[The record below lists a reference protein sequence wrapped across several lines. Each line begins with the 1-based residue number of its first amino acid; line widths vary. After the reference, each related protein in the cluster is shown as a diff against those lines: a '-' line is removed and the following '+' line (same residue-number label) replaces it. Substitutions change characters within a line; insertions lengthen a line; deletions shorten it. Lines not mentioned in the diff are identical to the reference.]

1 MKSLVLAVFLIT
13 TFVTAS
19 SSLERSGDHV
29 TYSGHGGFSLGL
41 ANSTKSK
48 KMKNDEDLLRSQFR
62 SKSKTSG
69 TVINQT

>member
-13 TFVTAS
+13 TLVTAS
-19 SSLERSGDHV
+19 SSLERSGDQV

-41 ANSTKSK
+41 PRSK
-48 KMKNDEDLLRSQFR
+48 KMQDDEDLLRSQFR